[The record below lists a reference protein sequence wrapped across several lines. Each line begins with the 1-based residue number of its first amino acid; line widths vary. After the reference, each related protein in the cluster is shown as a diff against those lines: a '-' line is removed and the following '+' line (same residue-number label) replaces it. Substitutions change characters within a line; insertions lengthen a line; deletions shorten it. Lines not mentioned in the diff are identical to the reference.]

1 MRNGGR
7 LSAGRLRGESGL
19 SLKGPSAAVAMPDVV
34 NKAMQAKPTLKKF
47 DRMAVFLIVAF
58 VSDYQVF

>member
-1 MRNGGR
+1 
-7 LSAGRLRGESGL
+7 
-19 SLKGPSAAVAMPDVV
+19 MPDVV